1 MFTACSC
8 FIGGKDGNVVVPL
21 HDSLGIVLHTKDQNV
36 VLYSFVLRRRSRLQR
51 KMIGPVWIKG
61 LVDLGMQR
69 ASRLEYDLSSRHLLV
84 NNPRADHGDPQS
96 DTLQN
101 ELTFLIHSF
110 MVNVIPSHRRINK
123 CIWMS
128 SADVL
133 YVDIHIP
140 YLDLLEKLS
149 KDSEPIT
156 AGQPSVLEPSL
167 DVIGIP
173 F

>member
-8 FIGGKDGNVVVPL
+8 FIGGKDGMHSMCRGRGRVHEEVK
-21 HDSLGIVLHTKDQNV
+21 IAKKD
-36 VLYSFVLRRRSRLQR
+36 
-51 KMIGPVWIKG
+51 
-61 LVDLGMQR
+61 DR
-69 ASRLEYDLSSRHLLV
+69 ACLDQGGQRLEYDMSSRLGPTICCEHC
-84 NNPRADHGDPQS
+84 NGAEANHGDPQS

-128 SADVL
+128 STDVL

-149 KDSEPIT
+149 KDPEPIVS
-156 AGQPSVLEPSL
+156 QK
-167 DVIGIP
+167 
-173 F
+173 